1 METGKTPCVV
11 CAWRQTCNKKF
22 SMDGTTTLRCLDF
35 TRDLTLPKPEDE
47 PPGAADERVDKRG

>member
-1 METGKTPCVV
+1 MDTGKTPCVV

-35 TRDLTLPKPEDE
+35 TRDLTLPQTNKEMPSDQAESSE
-47 PPGAADERVDKRG
+47 KK